1 MNKEFIKWLKAQTYY
16 SVEDM
21 NNDWG
26 RKLGGGWKV
35 INKPYDVNLNFCWG
49 EIIKIKQIIDESG
62 IY

>member
-1 MNKEFIKWLKAQTYY
+1 MNKEFIKWLKAQTYD

-35 INKPYDVNLNFCWG
+35 INKPYNVNLNFCWG
-49 EIIKIKQIIDESG
+49 EIIKMT
-62 IY
+62 

>member
-1 MNKEFIKWLKAQTYY
+1 MNSKFEEWLKVQTYD

-35 INKPYDVNLNFCWG
+35 INKPYNVNLNFCWG
-49 EIIKIKQIIDESG
+49 EIIKMT
-62 IY
+62 